1 MKIYYPDVKYYKINN
16 NFKVILVET
25 TSNIISAS
33 ITIDVGSIDEI
44 DKEAGLAH
52 FFEHMIFKGT
62 STQSSLEIAQKLE
75 NIGAQ
80 SNASTDFDSTTYYI
94 SGNKKH
100 YKEIL
105 STLLDLFL
113 NPIFPEEDIKN
124 EINVVIEEFRM
135 MEDNHARKTYQ
146 KLMEI
151 MYKNTDAKYA
161 VPVIGKPDNIINFTR
176 DNLQNFYDTHYKNAD
191 KILSLIGSMDTK
203 KIIAII
209 EKIFNT
215 KLKVWKPTF
224 IKFNNKL
231 EIPFYNKNLKANL
244 QIINTPSI
252 NQYIITIGFRSV
264 NLYNKWNLAANI
276 VSAVLTNGMTSR
288 LFILLRNKLGLTY
301 YQGSFSSTYTN
312 HGFFCINYGVRPDGL
327 ELSLKEILKELE
339 TLKKTGITEEELQ
352 RSKNKLET
360 SLLFAFQN
368 MNDYG
373 SSIIDDVL
381 HKINPNWIKNGDEII
396 NNIKI
401 KYINQY
407 ILKVFKK
414 SNMFIVINGHEINL
428 KKINSIINKYIS

>member
-135 MEDNHARKTYQ
+135 MEDNHSRKTYQ

-151 MYKNTDAKYA
+151 MYKNTDSKYA

-176 DNLQNFYDTHYKNAD
+176 DNLQNFYDTHYKKAD
-191 KILSLIGSMDTK
+191 KILSLIGSMDSK

-209 EKIFNT
+209 EKIFDT
-215 KLKVWKPTF
+215 KLKVWKPKF

-231 EIPFYNKNLKANL
+231 EIPFYNKNLKPNL

-276 VSAVLTNGMTSR
+276 VSTVLTNGMTSR

-339 TLKKTGITEEELQ
+339 TLKKTGITEDELI

-360 SLLFAFQN
+360 SLLFEFQN